1 MADPLANRPHASL
14 PLDVG
19 IVYRDAF
26 FQATYIIFGKTTIL
40 PEAGDGDD
48 TTSTAEH
55 VPCNYYDNNSRDLTA
70 LRILEALV
78 SSSAPVRILF
88 SSRS

>member
-55 VPCNYYDNNSRDLTA
+55 APAIITITTA
-70 LRILEALV
+70 EISLRCEY
-78 SSSAPVRILF
+78 SKHS
-88 SSRS
+88 